1 MIQTW
6 PEWRERL
13 HPTPNKLFASFE
25 GGRRLTGVRKSDR
38 PGQPLVSYVTV
49 VRNNDKTLARTIE
62 SVLAQ
67 TYENVEHIILDGA
80 STDSTLDV
88 IRSYADTLD
97 YFASEPDAG
106 LYDALNKAIPLA
118 MGSLICVLN
127 ADDWLEPDAAA
138 IAVNAATR
146 TSAATLILS
155 TARVN
160 TGSQLVEWR
169 PTRVTLT
176 SYFSCVNCC
185 HNAIY
190 GTKAAYE
197 ISGCYDTSYAIAADF
212 KWIMQCFDAGVNFL
226 YIDQPT
232 VNYSL
237 GGISGD
243 GSTHRQECQ
252 RLINERFAFLEPD
265 EVAGLHYCYYYWR
278 DRLTETDVAKSFNPY
293 QFVQEI
299 RKKYADKTDFL
310 KAADQR
316 SLSIS
321 LFARFKNMVRKKL
334 IKHPWAFALIYRIY
348 KQSSDHK

>member
-1 MIQTW
+1 
-6 PEWRERL
+6 
-13 HPTPNKLFASFE
+13 
-25 GGRRLTGVRKSDR
+25 
-38 PGQPLVSYVTV
+38 VSYVTV

-67 TYENVEHIILDGA
+67 TYQNVEHIILDGA

-88 IRSYADTLD
+88 IKSYSETLD

-138 IAVNAATR
+138 IAVNAATS
-146 TSAATLILS
+146 TSPATLVLS
-155 TARVN
+155 AARVN
-160 TGSQLVEWR
+160 IGSQLVEWR

-176 SYFSCVNCC
+176 SYFTCVNCC

-190 GTKAAYE
+190 STRSSYE
-197 ISGCYDTSYAIAADF
+197 ISGRYDTNYAIAADF
-212 KWIMQCFDAGVNFL
+212 KWIMQCFDAGVIFL
-226 YIDQPT
+226 YIDRPT

-243 GSTHRQECQ
+243 GGTHRQECQ
-252 RLINERFAFLEPD
+252 QLIKERFDFLEPE

-278 DRLTETDVAKSFNPY
+278 DRLTETDVAASFNPE
-293 QFVQEI
+293 QFMQGI
-299 RKKYADKTDFL
+299 RKKYVNKTDFL
-310 KAADQR
+310 KAADQS
-316 SLSIS
+316 SLSKS
-321 LFARFKNMVRKKL
+321 FFARFKNLVRKKL
-334 IKHPWAFALIYRIY
+334 IKYPWAFALIYKIY
-348 KQSSDHK
+348 KQSSTQK